1 MQEFKNPVF
10 MKFRSF
16 LYTAL
21 IFLVLPTTGCLLRSR
36 SVEPRT
42 NGQPLKIATQEEL
55 VQYVNTEAAR
65 IHSMRATVNIDAS
78 VGGEKKGKITDYEEI
93 RGFVLVRKPAMLRM
107 KGLLPVVRT
116 TAFDMVSNGSI
127 FKLWIPPKNRFIE
140 GKNDVAT
147 PNIAQPL
154 ENMRPQQIYDALLLP
169 QINKEGEIAVVENG
183 SDHMRD
189 SKGREI
195 EQADYVLHIIGKD
208 AQGNPHL
215 QRNIIFSRIDLL
227 PHQQIIFDDNGNVVT
242 DVRYQAY
249 KDFDG
254 VNFPAQIEI
263 WRPQEEYDIT
273 LHILKLELNLTLA
286 DDDFQLVQ
294 PSGAQVLHLDHPQSN
309 VAHFSGNS
317 GMN

>member
-1 MQEFKNPVF
+1 MKSRPLFFKTLCLLV
-10 MKFRSF
+10 
-16 LYTAL
+16 
-21 IFLVLPTTGCLLRSR
+21 VLPTTGCLLRSR
-36 SVEPRT
+36 RVEPRV
-42 NGQPLKIATQEEL
+42 NSQPLKSATQAEL
-55 VQYVNTEAAR
+55 VDYVNTEAAR

-93 RGFVLVRKPAMLRM
+93 RGYVLVRKPAMLRM

-116 TAFDMVSNGSI
+116 TAFDMVSNGNI

-140 GKNDVAT
+140 GRNNVDT

-169 QINKEGEIAVVENG
+169 QIQQQGEIAVVENG
-183 SDHMRD
+183 SEHGRD
-189 SKGREI
+189 AKGRQI
-195 EQADYVLHIIGKD
+195 EQADYVLHIIRNTGH
-208 AQGNPHL
+208 GYHL
-215 QRNIIFSRIDLL
+215 DRNIIFSRIDLL
-227 PHQQIIFDDNGNVVT
+227 PHQQVIFDENNNVVT

-254 VNFPAQIEI
+254 ANFPSQIEI

-273 LHILKLELNLTLA
+273 LHIVKLELNLTLA
-286 DDDFQLVQ
+286 DDDFQLAQ
-294 PSGAQVLHLDHPQSN
+294 PSGAQVLHLDQPQSTT
-309 VAHFSGNS
+309 AQHSGNS